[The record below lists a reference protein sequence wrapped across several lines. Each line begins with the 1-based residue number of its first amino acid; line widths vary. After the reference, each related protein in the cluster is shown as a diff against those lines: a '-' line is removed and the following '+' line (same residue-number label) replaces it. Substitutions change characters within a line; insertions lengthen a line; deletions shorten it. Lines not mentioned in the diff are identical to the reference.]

1 MAFLCFMPGSGLPVP
16 PAAGSPFGIRGVDS
30 APVRKGASVPVRK
43 KLRLASLCM
52 FAAAAVFVLCAL
64 SNPTLGRTVM
74 IGPFTFGVEQWR
86 ICYALYVLVMAGLF
100 VASFLVKG
108 DQPAEKGPKRPE

>member
-1 MAFLCFMPGSGLPVP
+1 
-16 PAAGSPFGIRGVDS
+16 
-30 APVRKGASVPVRK
+30 
-43 KLRLASLCM
+43 
-52 FAAAAVFVLCAL
+52 
-64 SNPTLGRTVM
+64 M

>member
-1 MAFLCFMPGSGLPVP
+1 M
-16 PAAGSPFGIRGVDS
+16 
-30 APVRKGASVPVRK
+30 RK

-86 ICYALYVLVMAGLF
+86 ICYALYVLVLAGLF
-100 VASFLVKG
+100 VASLLVKG